1 MSTSFFIFVV
11 METVLEQIYELYLK
25 HRTVSTDSRNCPV
38 GAIYFAL
45 KGERFDG
52 NKFVLDVLNNGAA
65 YAVSDDKSLIGIDN
79 VIVVSDVLKT
89 LQNLAQL
96 HRRKL
101 GIPILGITG
110 TNGKT
115 TTKELVATVLQKKF
129 RVEATKGN
137 LNNHIGVP
145 LTILL
150 MDENVEFGVVEMGA
164 NHIGEIDF
172 LCRIAEPDFGVIT
185 NVGKAHLE
193 GFGSFEGVK
202 MAKGELYSFLR
213 EKSAAVF
220 INADNVQLRQMG
232 KGLTNKFEYGIESGA
247 LKGHVMDVNNP
258 FLSVNWYSVSGDCMN
273 SIETNLIGAYNLE
286 NVLCAIAIGTYFEIS
301 PQDINDAISS
311 YCPTNNRSQFIETAT
326 NKIILDAYNANPSS
340 MVEAL
345 NNFDKMD
352 HIRKVAIL
360 GGMKELGEDSIS
372 EHEKLIEHIAGL
384 NISTL
389 ILVGEEFA
397 GFSIPDVPILKFDSY
412 ESVNQFL
419 EKSPL
424 SNSLL
429 LIKGSRSNQLEKIVP
444 FL

>member
-11 METVLEQIYELYLK
+11 MEAVLERIYGLYL
-25 HRTVSTDSRNCPV
+25 RQRIISTDSRNCPV

-52 NKFVLDVLNNGAA
+52 NKFVPDVLSRGASWA
-65 YAVSDDKSLIGIDN
+65 ISDDQSLIGVDK
-79 VIVVSDVLKT
+79 VIVVSDVLKM
-89 LQNLAQL
+89 LQNLAQF
-96 HRRKL
+96 HRKKL

-115 TTKELVATVLQKKF
+115 TTKELIAAVLQKKF
-129 RVEATKGN
+129 KVEATKGN

-145 LTILL
+145 LTILS

-172 LCRIAEPDFGVIT
+172 LCRIAEPDFGIIT

-202 MAKGELYSFLR
+202 KAKGELYSYLR
-213 EKSAAVF
+213 EKSALVF
-220 INADNVQLRQMG
+220 INADNDQLKQMG
-232 KGLTNKFEYGIESGA
+232 KGLSNKFEYGIEKGV
-247 LKGHVMDVNNP
+247 LKGSIRDANNP
-258 FLSVNWYSVSGDCMN
+258 FLTVNWFSESMIN
-273 SIETNLIGAYNLE
+273 SLDTHLIGAYNFE
-286 NVLCAIAIGTYFEIS
+286 NVLCAIAVGTYFGIS
-301 PQDINDAISS
+301 SQNINDAINS
-311 YCPTNNRSQFIETAT
+311 YYPSNNRSQLIETTT

-340 MVEAL
+340 MLEAL
-345 NNFDKMD
+345 NNFSKMEYTS
-352 HIRKVAIL
+352 KVAIL
-360 GGMKELGEDSIS
+360 GGMKELGDESIS
-372 EHEKLIEHIAGL
+372 EHEKLIEHISGL

-389 ILVGEEFA
+389 ILVGEEFTDFPA
-397 GFSIPDVPILKFDSY
+397 PSMSTLKFDSY
-412 ESVNQFL
+412 ESVNSFL
-419 EKSPL
+419 KKSPL